1 MRLRHEGIGV
11 IIQYCMEILISTFRF
26 LGRGSPWFAVR
37 ASADRRP
44 PRCLST
50 ELHQETPQFTGLVQ
64 NLEDEPV
71 VTASDTALPSTTSR
85 FFFLLI
91 VSVCVECAVCQLNS
105 PVSLVTTIPPLG

>member
-26 LGRGSPWFAVR
+26 LGRGSRWFAVR
-37 ASADRRP
+37 A

-50 ELHQETPQFTGLVQ
+50 ELHRKTPQFTGLVQ

-105 PVSLVTTIPPLG
+105 PVSLVTTTPPLG